1 MKFNT
6 WNTLNEAFS
15 EGKISD
21 AAENIRKQL
30 EEETGKKLFLIPD
43 FDTFTRDNEPLQKGY
58 LISSE
63 ELNTMRLNF
72 TENGK
77 LYSIDIWKPEG
88 KKPEVTV
95 YLNSLP
101 LDQALVKVSTLYKN
115 PTKAAI
121 TEEEAELVVTAPVP
135 QQEGDK
141 KVKKVEVEAEYEYAD
156 PDVVFDDL
164 VTYIKMVINGEMN
177 SLLLTGQAGV
187 GKTFLVTR
195 TLQETGMKRNED
207 YFKVTGKTTAAGMFM
222 TLYEYNGKII
232 LFDDCDSVFR
242 DDNAVNV
249 LKGALDTAKVREISW
264 NSAVPLKTADK
275 RQVPKKFDFTGKVI
289 FISNLARKKIDPA
302 IRSRAFMLEIA
313 LTKDDMISR
322 MWSLLPKVEIP
333 SGAQV
338 SGVMKDKA
346 MNLLTQAADETEDV
360 ELSLRT
366 LLKAIAIVNN
376 VPTEQIAKR
385 MIKQQCSK

>member
-95 YLNSLP
+95 YLNNLP

-121 TEEEAELVVTAPVP
+121 TEEEAELVVTAPAP

-141 KVKKVEVEAEYEYAD
+141 KVKKVEIEAEYEYAD

-195 TLQETGMKRNED
+195 TLQDSGMKRNED

-346 MNLLTQAADETEDV
+346 MNLLTRAADETEDV

>member
-95 YLNSLP
+95 YLNNLP

-121 TEEEAELVVTAPVP
+121 TEEEAELVVTAPAP

-141 KVKKVEVEAEYEYAD
+141 KVKKVEIEAEYEYAD

-195 TLQETGMKRNED
+195 TLQDSGMKRNED

>member
-1 MKFNT
+1 MKYAT
-6 WNTLNEAFS
+6 WNKINEAFS
-15 EGKISD
+15 EGKIGE
-21 AAENIRKQL
+21 AAESIKKQL

-43 FDTFTRDNEPLQKGY
+43 LETFTRPNEPLQKGY
-58 LISSE
+58 LISSD
-63 ELNTMRLNF
+63 ELKSIRLNF
-72 TENGK
+72 TEENK
-77 LYSIDIWKPEG
+77 LYSVDIWKPES
-88 KKPEVTV
+88 KSPDLTV
-95 YLNSLP
+95 YVNDLP
-101 LDQALVKVSTLYKN
+101 LDQALVKISALYKN
-115 PTKAAI
+115 PSKASI
-121 TEEEAELVVTAPVP
+121 SEEEAELIVTKPVAT
-135 QQEGDK
+135 QEGDP
-141 KVKKVEVEAEYEYAD
+141 KVKKIDQEAEYEFAD

-164 VTYIKMVINGEMN
+164 VTYIEMVIRGEMN

-195 TLQETGMKRNED
+195 TLQENGLKRNED

-232 LFDDCDSVFR
+232 LFDDCDSVFK
-242 DDNAVNV
+242 DDNAINV
-249 LKGALDTAKVREISW
+249 LKGALDTAKQREISW

-275 RQVPKKFDFTGKVI
+275 RAVPKKFDFTGKVI
-289 FISNLARKKIDPA
+289 FISNIARKKIDSA

-333 SGAQV
+333 SGAV
-338 SGVMKDKA
+338 IKGTMKDKA
-346 MNLLTQAADETEDV
+346 MNLLTAAADEADDV

-366 LLKAIAIVNN
+366 LLKAIAIVNT
-376 VPTEQIAKR
+376 VSSEATAKR

>member
-1 MKFNT
+1 MKFTT
-6 WNTLNEAFS
+6 WNRINEAFS
-15 EGKISD
+15 EGKIGP
-21 AAENIRKQL
+21 AAEAIKRQL
-30 EEETGKKLFLIPD
+30 EEETGKEMFLIPEI
-43 FDTFTRDNEPLQKGY
+43 DTFTRPNEPLQRGY

-63 ELNTMRLNF
+63 DLKSIRLNF
-72 TENGK
+72 TEDGK
-77 LYSIDIWKPEG
+77 LYSVDIWKPDG
-88 KKPEVTV
+88 KSPEITA
-95 YLNSLP
+95 YLNDLP
-101 LDQALVKVSTLYKN
+101 LDQALVKISSLYKN
-115 PTKAAI
+115 PSKTSI
-121 TEEEAELVVTAPVP
+121 SEEEAELMITKPVTTE
-135 QQEGDK
+135 EGDS
-141 KVKKVEVEAEYEYAD
+141 KVKKIDQEAEYEFAD

-164 VTYIKMVINGEMN
+164 ETYIEMVINGEMN

-195 TLQETGMKRNED
+195 TLQENGKKRNED

-242 DDNAVNV
+242 DDNAINV
-249 LKGALDTAKVREISW
+249 LKGALDTAKIREISW

-275 RQVPKKFDFTGKVI
+275 RTVPKKFDFTGKVI

-333 SGAQV
+333 SGAV
-338 SGVMKDKA
+338 VKGTMKDKA
-346 MNLLTQAADETEDV
+346 MNLLTAAAEETVDV

-376 VPTEQIAKR
+376 VGSDAIAKR
-385 MIKQQCSK
+385 MIKQQCSR

>member
-43 FDTFTRDNEPLQKGY
+43 FDTFTRDSEPLQKGY

-289 FISNLARKKIDPA
+289 FISNLARKKIDAA

-346 MNLLTQAADETEDV
+346 MNLLTQAADEADDV

-376 VPTEQIAKR
+376 VPTDQIAKR